1 MFSYIKNNLGPG
13 LIFAAV
19 AVGTSHVVQ
28 STRAGA
34 TYGLSMIFLVILVC
48 LAKYPTYLFS
58 SRYAAITGQT
68 VIDGYAKR
76 GKWFLY
82 IFLALI
88 MIELSVATSA
98 ASLVTSGII
107 KSVFKLS
114 METTVLSMVLLFITI
129 AILAVGKYKALESFC
144 KILVIG
150 FCITTLITTFIAL
163 VGFESS
169 TMEPISEL
177 AFDRPTTLFLVS
189 IAGWMPT
196 GILGAVMLS
205 NWVLARKNNS
215 KGLPFTRKEADFDF
229 HVGYGSSIFL
239 AACFVILGYIVIRG
253 AGDTI
258 ANDSA
263 GFSVQIISLFTSTI
277 GNWVFLLI
285 AATIVAVMYSTLL
298 ALVDGFPRLTVD
310 VLNTLWPNIT
320 TAIKETNL
328 YFILFGLLF
337 VLVGSV
343 FFLFMNSFTQFIDF
357 VTATGF
363 IITPIIAAFNHV
375 IIFSNDISPEERP
388 SQLLKIWSYS
398 TITIFTTVTILWLY
412 FQLTS

>member
-1 MFSYIKNNLGPG
+1 MINYIKINLGPG

-34 TYGLSMIFLVILVC
+34 TYGLSMILLVVLVC
-48 LAKYPTYLFS
+48 LAKYPTFLFS
-58 SRYAAITGQT
+58 SRYAAITGQS

-98 ASLVTSGII
+98 ASLVTSGIV
-107 KSVFKLS
+107 KSVFNLS

-129 AILAVGKYKALESFC
+129 VILIIGKYKALESFC

-163 VGFESS
+163 IGFESS
-169 TMEPISEL
+169 TTEPISQL

-196 GILGAVMLS
+196 GILGAVLLS
-205 NWVLARKNNS
+205 NWVLARRNNS
-215 KGLPFTRKEADFDF
+215 NGIPFTRKEADFDF
-229 HVGYGSSIFL
+229 HVGYGSSMFL

-258 ANDSA
+258 SNDSA

-277 GNWVFLLI
+277 GSWVFALI
-285 AATIVAVMYSTLL
+285 AASIVAVMYSTLL
-298 ALVDGFPRLTVD
+298 ALVDGFPRLTVN
-310 VLNTLWPNIT
+310 VLDILWPSIT
-320 TAIKETNL
+320 KSIKVANL
-328 YFILFGLLF
+328 YIILFGLLF
-337 VLVGSV
+337 ILVGSV

-363 IITPIIAAFNHV
+363 IITPIIAIFNHI
-375 IIFSNDISPEERP
+375 IIFSDDIPPLERP
-388 SQLLKIWSYS
+388 SPVLKMWSYS
-398 TITIFTTVTILWLY
+398 TIVIFISVTLLWFY
-412 FQLTS
+412 FQVIA

>member
-1 MFSYIKNNLGPG
+1 MFNYIKNNLGPG

-34 TYGLSMIFLVILVC
+34 TYGLSMIFLVVLVC

-58 SRYAAITGQT
+58 SRYAAITGET

-98 ASLVTSGII
+98 ASLVTSGIL
-107 KSVFKLS
+107 KSVFNLS
-114 METTVLSMVLLFITI
+114 METTVLSMVLLFFTI
-129 AILAVGKYKALESFC
+129 ALLAIGKYKALESFC

-196 GILGAVMLS
+196 GLLGAVMLS

-215 KGLPFTRKEADFDF
+215 QGIPFTRKEADFDF
-229 HVGYGSSIFL
+229 HVGYGASIFL

-277 GNWVFLLI
+277 GNWVFILI

-320 TAIKETNL
+320 NTIKETNL

-363 IITPIIAAFNHV
+363 IITPIIAIFNHI
-375 IIFSNDISPEERP
+375 IIFSDDISPEERP
-388 SQLLKIWSYS
+388 SQTLKLWSYS
-398 TITIFTTVTILWLY
+398 TITIFTTVTILWIY
-412 FQLTS
+412 FQLTA

>member
-1 MFSYIKNNLGPG
+1 MFNYIKNNLGPG

-58 SRYAAITGQT
+58 SRYAAITGET

-129 AILAVGKYKALESFC
+129 AILAIGKYKALESFC

-363 IITPIIAAFNHV
+363 IITPIIATFNHV
-375 IIFSNDISPEERP
+375 IIFSEDIDPEERP
-388 SQLLKIWSYS
+388 SQTLKMWSYT
-398 TITIFTTVTILWLY
+398 TITIFTIVTLLWIY

>member
-114 METTVLSMVLLFITI
+114 METTVLSMLLLFITI

-363 IITPIIAAFNHV
+363 IITPIIATFNHV
-375 IIFSNDISPEERP
+375 IIFSEDIDPEERP
-388 SQLLKIWSYS
+388 SQTLKMWSYT
-398 TITIFTTVTILWLY
+398 TITIFTIVTLLWIY

>member
-1 MFSYIKNNLGPG
+1 MINFLKNNLGPG

-34 TYGLSMIFLVILVC
+34 TYGLSMIFLVALVC
-48 LAKYPTYLFS
+48 MIKYPTYLFS
-58 SRYAAITGQT
+58 SRYAAITGQS

-76 GKWFLY
+76 GKWYMY

-88 MIELSVATSA
+88 LIEITVATSA

-107 KSVFKLS
+107 KSVFDLS
-114 METTVLSMVLLFITI
+114 MQTTVLSMILVFITI
-129 AILAVGKYKALESFC
+129 AILSIGKYKALESFC
-144 KILVIG
+144 KVLVIG

-169 TMEPISEL
+169 TIEPISEL

-189 IAGWMPT
+189 ISGWMPT
-196 GILGAVMLS
+196 GILGAVLLS
-205 NWVLARKNNS
+205 NWVLARK
-215 KGLPFTRKEADFDF
+215 KTITDRPFTRKEADFDF

-253 AGDTI
+253 SGDTI

-277 GNWVFLLI
+277 GSWVFALI

-298 ALVDGFPRLTVD
+298 ALADGFPRLIIGVID
-310 VLNTLWPNIT
+310 TLWPNVKN
-320 TAIKETNL
+320 AYKEENL
-328 YFILFGLLF
+328 YIALF
-337 VLVGSV
+337 VVLFLLVGAV
-343 FFLFMNSFTQFIDF
+343 YFLFMSSFTQFIDL
-357 VTATGF
+357 VTAIGF
-363 IITPIIAAFNHV
+363 IVTPIIATFNHV
-375 IIFSNDISPEERP
+375 IIFSDDIPQHEQP
-388 SQLLKIWSYS
+388 SSLLKMWSYS
-398 TITIFTTVTILWLY
+398 TIVIFTAVTLLWLY

>member
-1 MFSYIKNNLGPG
+1 MFNYIKNNLGPG

-34 TYGLSMIFLVILVC
+34 TYGLSMIFLVVLVC
-48 LAKYPTYLFS
+48 LVKYPTYLFS
-58 SRYAAITGQT
+58 SRYAAITGET

-107 KSVFKLS
+107 KSVFNIP
-114 METTVLSMVLLFITI
+114 METTVLSMLLLFITI
-129 AILAVGKYKALESFC
+129 AILVIGKYKALESFC

-169 TMEPISEL
+169 SMEPISQL

-215 KGLPFTRKEADFDF
+215 GGVPFTRKEADFDF

-277 GNWVFLLI
+277 GNWVFILI

-310 VLNTLWPNIT
+310 VLNTLSPNINKL
-320 TAIKETNL
+320 IKETNL
-328 YFILFGLLF
+328 YFILFALLF

-363 IITPIIAAFNHV
+363 IITPIIATFNHV
-375 IIFSNDISPEERP
+375 IIFSQDISPEERP
-388 SQLLKIWSYS
+388 SQALKIWSYS
-398 TITIFTTVTILWLY
+398 TITIFTTVTILWIY

>member
-1 MFSYIKNNLGPG
+1 MFNYIKNNLGPG

-107 KSVFKLS
+107 KSVFNLS
-114 METTVLSMVLLFITI
+114 METTVLSMLLLFITI
-129 AILAVGKYKALESFC
+129 AILVIGKYKALESFC

-169 TMEPISEL
+169 SMEPISVL

-215 KGLPFTRKEADFDF
+215 GGVPFTRKEADFDF

-298 ALVDGFPRLTVD
+298 ALVDGFPRLTVG

-320 TAIKETNL
+320 NAIKETNL
-328 YFILFGLLF
+328 
-337 VLVGSV
+337 
-343 FFLFMNSFTQFIDF
+343 FLFYS
-357 VTATGF
+357 
-363 IITPIIAAFNHV
+363 AFYLFWWV
-375 IIFSNDISPEERP
+375 QYFF
-388 SQLLKIWSYS
+388 YS
-398 TITIFTTVTILWLY
+398 
-412 FQLTS
+412 

>member
-1 MFSYIKNNLGPG
+1 MFNYIKNNLGPG

-34 TYGLSMIFLVILVC
+34 TYGLSMIFLVVLVC

-58 SRYAAITGQT
+58 SRYAAITGET

-114 METTVLSMVLLFITI
+114 METTVLSMLLLFITI
-129 AILAVGKYKALESFC
+129 AILAIGKYKALESFC

-205 NWVLARKNNS
+205 NWVLARKNNNQ
-215 KGLPFTRKEADFDF
+215 GVPFTRKEADFDF

-239 AACFVILGYIVIRG
+239 AACFVILGYVVIRG

-320 TAIKETNL
+320 SAIKETNL

-375 IIFSNDISPEERP
+375 IIFSDDISPEERP
-388 SQLLKIWSYS
+388 SQGLKIWSYS
-398 TITIFTTVTILWLY
+398 TITIFTVVTIVWIY